1 MSSFLNNVVKDI
13 LSKNTDLSGFTF
25 IIPSKR
31 AGVFLKDELATSITH
46 GTILPKIL
54 SIEDFIEDLSNINS
68 IDTTTLLFE
77 FYSIYQRLEPKDS
90 IDSFDNFIKWA
101 SLLINDFN
109 EIDRHLID
117 STYIFSYLR
126 DIKRLE
132 KLFQKGDKKTDLI
145 KNYFLFFE
153 KIENYYNSLYNH
165 LIGKKLGYQ
174 GLQYREAADN
184 IQLYIENSEDVKLI
198 FIGFNALNKAEETII
213 QELLTSNIASIYWD
227 IDQSFY
233 HQNHSSST
241 FIKKYHK
248 NWSYYKNNDLDWIQ
262 DNFKKKKN
270 IKIIGAPKNTSQIKY
285 AGEILGNLKASTNNF
300 KNTALVLADESLLT
314 AALNSLPKEVEH
326 VNITMGY
333 ELKNIPLA
341 NLFEQIFKLHI
352 NNRSNKFYYKDI
364 LGILDHFQLKS
375 IFKDSLF
382 TDRLRLNI
390 SSSNYPY
397 IAKLELLKFI
407 GKDQD
412 DFQIISFLF
421 DNWNDNVTSATTNC
435 LELIDLIR
443 KNTNLNMLEKEYL
456 FRFHTIFQQLSNL
469 NNSYPYIKNI
479 RTLYQVYKQIL
490 QYEKLSFKGEPLS
503 GLQIMGTLE
512 TRVLDFKNII
522 ITSVN
527 EGVLPAGKSDNSFIP
542 FDVKK
547 EVGLPTYQE
556 KDAIFSYH
564 FFRLLQRAEN
574 IFLIY
579 NTESDQYGSGE
590 QSRFLTQL
598 EILKENEIEKFVVS
612 PSVNKSKIHKK
623 QIYKNEKVIDDLVQL
638 AKKGISATTLTTYIL
653 NPFEFYKQKILKIN
667 EVEEVEETI
676 AANTLG
682 TIIHKTLESL
692 YLPVKGKFLTEAHIS
707 LMASSV
713 SKEVEKWFV
722 KEYNNGNITTGKN
735 HIIFNVAKQFVQNF
749 LDQELIIIQ
758 QGKQIKILEL
768 EYDLKLLLPIKGL
781 NFPVQLVGQVDRIDQ
796 LDGVTRIIDYK
807 TGKVTQTQLT
817 VKDWN
822 LLTTDY
828 TKYSKSFQV
837 LFYAF
842 LYVNTNIIDVDSI
855 TLETGIISFKNLKS
869 GFLKVNKKN
878 VTSEDLANFANELNQ
893 LILEIFDTQTIILE
907 KEVSFNK

>member
-46 GTILPKIL
+46 STILPKIL

-77 FYSIYQRLEPKDS
+77 FYSIYQHLEAKDS

-117 STYIFSYLR
+117 SAYIFSYLR

-184 IQLYIENSEDVKLI
+184 IQLYIENSKDVKLI

-341 NLFEQIFKLHI
+341 NLFEQVFKLHI
-352 NNRSNKFYYKDI
+352 NNRSNKFYYRDI
-364 LGILDHFQLKS
+364 LSLLDHFQLKA
-375 IFKDSLF
+375 IFKDFLF

-421 DNWNDNVTSATTNC
+421 DNWNDNVTSAITNC

-443 KNTNLNMLEKEYL
+443 KKTNLNMLEMEYL

-590 QSRFLTQL
+590 QSRFITQL

-623 QIYKNEKVIDDLVQL
+623 HIYKNEKVIDDLVQL
-638 AKKGISATTLTTYIL
+638 AKKGFSATTLTTYIL

-713 SKEVEKWFV
+713 SKEVEKWFI

-749 LDQELIIIQ
+749 LDQELITIQ

-781 NFPVQLVGQVDRIDQ
+781 DFPVQLVGQVDRIDQ

-842 LYVNTNIIDVDSI
+842 LYVNTNIIDIDSI

-893 LILEIFDTQTIILE
+893 LILEIFDTEILILE

>member
-1 MSSFLNNVVKDI
+1 MPSFLNNVVKDI
-13 LSKNTDLSGFTF
+13 LSKDADLSGFTF

-31 AGVFLKDELATSITH
+31 AGVFLKDELISTLKHS
-46 GTILPKIL
+46 TILPKIL
-54 SIEDFIEDLSNINS
+54 SIEDFIEELSNINS

-77 FYSIYQRLEPKDS
+77 FYSIYKQLETKDS

-101 SLLINDFN
+101 SLLLNDFN

-117 STYIFSYLR
+117 PVYIFSYLR

-132 KLFQKGDKKTDLI
+132 KLLEKGEKKTDLI

-153 KIENYYNSLYNH
+153 KIENYYNTLYHH
-165 LIGKKLGYQ
+165 LLGKKIGYQ
-174 GLQYREAADN
+174 GLQYKEASEN
-184 IQLYIENSEDVKLI
+184 IHFYIENSKDAKLI

-213 QELLTSNIASIYWD
+213 QELLKSNIASIYWD
-227 IDQSFY
+227 IDQTFY
-233 HQNHSSST
+233 NQNHSSSI

-248 NWSYYKNNDLDWIQ
+248 NWSYYNNHDLKWIQ
-262 DNFKKKKN
+262 DNFNKKKN

-285 AGEILGNLKASTNNF
+285 AGEILSNLKSPTDNF

-314 AALNSLPKEVEH
+314 TALNSLPDEVEH

-352 NNRSNKFYYKDI
+352 NKRVNKFYYKDI
-364 LGILDHFQLKS
+364 LALLDHFQLKA

-382 TDRLRLNI
+382 TERLRFKI
-390 SSSNYPY
+390 SSNNYPY
-397 IAKLELLKFI
+397 ITKPELLKLINEEEDNFE
-407 GKDQD
+407 
-412 DFQIISFLF
+412 IISFLF
-421 DNWNDNVTSATTNC
+421 DNWNESVKIAIENC
-435 LELIDLIR
+435 IKLIDLIR

-456 FRFHTIFQQLSNL
+456 FRFYTIFQQLSNL
-469 NNSYPYIKNI
+469 IKLYNHIDNI
-479 RTLYQVYKQIL
+479 KTLYQVYRQIL

-512 TRVLDFKNII
+512 TRELDFKNII

-579 NTESDQYGSGE
+579 NTESNQYGSGE

-598 EILKENEIEKFVVS
+598 EILKENEIEKIVVS
-612 PSVNKSKIHKK
+612 PSVNKSKIPIKH
-623 QIYKNEKVIDDLVQL
+623 ISKNEKVLDDLKQL
-638 AKKGISATTLTTYIL
+638 AKKGFSPTTLTTYIL

-682 TIIHKTLESL
+682 TIIHKTLEAL
-692 YLPVKGKFLTEAHIS
+692 YLPVKGKFLKEDHIA
-707 LMASSV
+707 LMTSSA

-722 KEYNNGNITTGKN
+722 KEYKNGNLTSGKN

-749 LDQELIIIQ
+749 LDQELITIQ

-768 EYDLKLLLPIKGL
+768 EYDLKLLLPIEGL
-781 NFPVQLVGQVDRIDQ
+781 DFPVQLVGQVDRIDQ

-807 TGKVTQTQLT
+807 TGKATQTQLT
-817 VKDWN
+817 VNDWS

-837 LFYAF
+837 LFYAL
-842 LYVNTNIIDVDSI
+842 LYVNTKLIDIDSI
-855 TLETGIISFKNLKS
+855 TLESGIISFKNLKS
-869 GFLKVNKKN
+869 GFLKVNKRN
-878 VTSEDLANFANELNQ
+878 VTSEDLANFTNELKQ
-893 LILEIFDTQTIILE
+893 LILEIFDPGTLILE
-907 KEVSFNK
+907 KEVSFKR

>member
-1 MSSFLNNVVKDI
+1 MPSFLNNVVKDI
-13 LSKNTDLSGFTF
+13 LSKSTDLSGFTF

-31 AGVFLKDELATSITH
+31 AGVFLKDELVSSLEH
-46 GTILPKIL
+46 STILPKIL

-77 FYSIYQRLEPKDS
+77 FYSIYQSLDTKDTM
-90 IDSFDNFIKWA
+90 DSFDNFIKWA
-101 SLLINDFN
+101 SLLLNDFN

-117 STYIFSYLR
+117 SKYIFSYLR

-145 KNYFLFFE
+145 KDYFLFFE

-165 LIGKKLGYQ
+165 LIEKKIGYQ

-184 IQLYIENSEDVKLI
+184 IQFYIENSKDTKLT

-213 QELLTSNIASIYWD
+213 QELLKSNIASIYWD

-233 HQNHSSST
+233 HQNQSSST

-248 NWSYYKNNDLDWIQ
+248 NWSYYKNNDLDWIE
-262 DNFKKKKN
+262 DNFSKKKN
-270 IKIIGAPKNTSQIKY
+270 IKIIGAPKSTSQIKY
-285 AGEILGNLKASTNNF
+285 AGEILSSLKSSTNNF

-314 AALNSLPKEVEH
+314 SALNSLPKEVEH

-364 LGILDHFQLKS
+364 LALLDHFQLKA
-375 IFKDSLF
+375 IFKDSLYI
-382 TDRLRLNI
+382 DKLRLKI

-397 IAKLELLKFI
+397 ISKPELLKFMDE
-407 GKDQD
+407 DQD
-412 DFQIISFLF
+412 DFKIISFLF
-421 DNWNDNVTSATTNC
+421 DNWNDNVKFTITNC

-443 KNTNLNMLEKEYL
+443 KNINLNMLEKEYL

-469 NNSYPYIKNI
+469 NNSYPYINNI

-590 QSRFLTQL
+590 QSRFITQL

-612 PSVNKSKIHKK
+612 PSVKKSKINKK
-623 QIYKNEKVIDDLVQL
+623 YISKNEKVIDDLMQL
-638 AKKGISATTLTTYIL
+638 AKKGFSATSLTTYIL

-735 HIIFNVAKQFVQNF
+735 YIIFNVAKQFVKNF
-749 LDQELIIIQ
+749 LDQELIEIQ
-758 QGKQIKILEL
+758 QGKKIKILEL
-768 EYDLKLLLPIKGL
+768 EYDLKLLLPIDGL
-781 NFPVQLVGQVDRIDQ
+781 DFPVQLVGQIDRIDQ

-817 VKDWN
+817 VKDWS

-828 TKYSKSFQV
+828 SKYSKSFQV

-893 LILEIFDTQTIILE
+893 LILEIFDTKTLILE